1 MTEPAQM
8 VAGGGPLAPS
18 RQVFENPHLGAPTRV
33 NITAD
38 GRVFG
43 HVANWGVCHTGIGNA
58 CVTAPKSQTNYA
70 RFHQGTVLTAEGDL
84 VPVGKITLGGG
95 HADLN
100 LGMVATVEH
109 YDNTTAAVAVVRAGE
124 DDHGVWFAGSLVPG
138 VSDERIAELRRS
150 PLSGDWRR
158 DQQSG
163 SLELVAA
170 LAVNSPGFPISQVAS
185 GETIA
190 LCAAGMVVDMATDS
204 TAITGPI
211 EGHHADQVIIDEV
224 IPTEAEPVVAAAEP
238 VDIQATVIATMA
250 SQEELRGRQRRYDA
264 ILAADQMRRGD
275 QLAALVGE

>member
-18 RQVFENPHLGAPTRV
+18 RQVFENPKLTAPTRV

-124 DDHGVWFAGSLVPG
+124 DEHGVWFAGSLVPG
-138 VSDERIAELRRS
+138 VSDERVAELRRS

-158 DQQSG
+158 DQQSN

-190 LCAAGMVVDMATDS
+190 LCAAGMVVDMATDDVTTDALVS
-204 TAITGPI
+204 EPVTETVVAEPI
-211 EGHHADQVIIDEV
+211 V
-224 IPTEAEPVVAAAEP
+224 EPVVASTEP
-238 VDIQATVIATMA
+238 VDIQATVIATM
-250 SQEELRGRQRRYDA
+250 QTQRDTEERRRRYDA
-264 ILAADQMRRGD
+264 IMAADQMRRGD
-275 QLAALVGE
+275 TFAALVGE